1 MMNSLT
7 MSWTLAPDSNC
18 YFMFIIICNNCT
30 TGSNSA
36 ATLRVETM
44 ERYLQVQSEIPLGER
59 ICGGFISC
67 VLVKT
72 TLSIEGIDIN
82 SRSDIEEFDKSTS
95 AKRKKSEQMLTWMNE
110 NTYFCQISL
119 DINRIIFQL
128 KKMERKIEKYI
139 YVSEQIEV
147 QLLNKY
153 ILN

>member
-1 MMNSLT
+1 M
-7 MSWTLAPDSNC
+7 
-18 YFMFIIICNNCT
+18 
-30 TGSNSA
+30 
-36 ATLRVETM
+36 
-44 ERYLQVQSEIPLGER
+44 
-59 ICGGFISC
+59 
-67 VLVKT
+67 
-72 TLSIEGIDIN
+72 SIEGIDIN

-139 YVSEQIEV
+139 CVSEQIEV